1 MKPEIVLENKFGR
14 FYVTSEGWHINGNKD
29 KFMAS
34 VKRQSKS
41 NHPDKQVTAE
51 IVLNYVQLIMDMELS
66 FMAMSCEG

>member
-14 FYVTSEGWHINGNKD
+14 FYATSEGWHINGNKD

-51 IVLNYVQLIMDMELS
+51 IVLNYVQDFPEI
-66 FMAMSCEG
+66 

>member
-1 MKPEIVLENKFGR
+1 MKPEIILENKFGR

-51 IVLNYVQLIMDMELS
+51 IVLNYVQDFPEI
-66 FMAMSCEG
+66 